1 MGTRSMKIKTFKTL
15 TFKLTIWYIVI
26 LGTIT
31 LMAGVFLY
39 QGFKDSLLDDLDEEL
54 LEIADEVNEKW
65 RRERGVTWRDA
76 IQAAERKY
84 AHMSPFIQVVELAE
98 HEKPIIEEVIH
109 TEKIPAGSYK
119 LDVRIYYRADRS
131 DIDDLVFETIEDD
144 RLSRY
149 PVRVFLLPVRGP
161 NILQVGI
168 SLEDTTTELNRLQ
181 FIMIAAGIM
190 LLLLA
195 SIGGGLIIR
204 KALHPVNQTVSTAK
218 KITADDL
225 SLRIETKKRQDEIG
239 ALVETFNDMIAR
251 LEKSVKKIRQFSGDV
266 SHELRTPLTIIRGEV
281 EVLLRK
287 KRSKEEYVDTLN
299 SVHEESLRMEKIID
313 DLLFLSRTGSID
325 RAKLAEKISLDKIT
339 KQVLETRRNT
349 AGKKGLALAYEA
361 VQPNEIKGNREL
373 LERMVTNLIDNAI
386 RYTPPGGRIDVSINS
401 GQKEV
406 LLQIKDT
413 GIGIPE
419 EALPYIFDRFFV
431 VDKSRSRET
440 GGTGLGLSIV
450 KWIADSHKAKI
461 EIHSK
466 INEGTVITVRF
477 PQVPTPQQD

>member
-1 MGTRSMKIKTFKTL
+1 MGIKLMKIKTFKTL

-31 LMAGVFLY
+31 ILAGVFLY

-54 LEIADEVNEKW
+54 LEIADFVNEKW

-76 IQAAERKY
+76 IRATEQEY

-98 HEKPIIEEVIH
+98 HERPMIEEVIH
-109 TEKIPAGSYK
+109 TEKIPAGSYQ
-119 LDVRIYYRADRS
+119 LDPRIYCRADQS
-131 DIDDLVFETIEDD
+131 DIDTLVFETIEDD

-168 SLEDTTTELNRLQ
+168 SLEETKTELNRLQ
-181 FIMIAAGIM
+181 FIMIAAGVM

-204 KALHPVNQTVSTAK
+204 KALQPVNHTVNTAK

-266 SHELRTPLTIIRGEV
+266 SHELRTPLTIIRGEI

-287 KRSKEEYVDTLN
+287 ERKKEDYIDTLN
-299 SVHEESLRMEKIID
+299 SVHEESLRMENIID
-313 DLLFLSRTGSID
+313 DLLFLSRTGSLD
-325 RAKLAEKISLDKIT
+325 KVKLEERISLDEIT
-339 KQVLETRRNT
+339 KQVLENRKLP
-349 AGKKGLALAYEA
+349 AEKKGLSVSYKAIQL
-361 VQPNEIKGNREL
+361 NDIKGNREL
-373 LERMVTNLIDNAI
+373 LERMVTNLVDNAI
-386 RYTPPGGRIDVSINS
+386 RYTPSGGQIKVSIDSN
-401 GQKEV
+401 QEEV
-406 LLQIKDT
+406 ILEFKDT

-419 EALPYIFDRFFV
+419 DALPFIFDRFYV

-450 KWIADSHKAKI
+450 KWIADSHNARI
-461 EIHSK
+461 EIQSK
-466 INEGTVITVRF
+466 IDQGTSVVVSF
-477 PQVPTPQQD
+477 PLFNGQQQD

>member
-1 MGTRSMKIKTFKTL
+1 MRTKTFKTL

-31 LMAGVFLY
+31 ILAGVFLY
-39 QGFKDSLLDDLDEEL
+39 QGFKDSLMDDLDEDL
-54 LEIADEVNEKW
+54 LEIADHIEEKW
-65 RRERGVTWRDA
+65 RRERGVTWRTA
-76 IQAAERKY
+76 IQAAEQKY
-84 AHMSPFIQVVELAE
+84 THKNPFIQVVELAE
-98 HEKPIIEEVIH
+98 HEKTEIKDMIH
-109 TEKIPAGSYK
+109 TEKIPSGSYK
-119 LDVRIYYRADRS
+119 LDIRTYCRADRS
-131 DIDDLVFETIEDD
+131 DIDTLVFETIEDD
-144 RLSRY
+144 RLSGY
-149 PVRVFLLPVRGP
+149 PIRVFLMPVRGP

-168 SLEDTTTELNRLQ
+168 STEETTTELSRLQ
-181 FIMIAAGIM
+181 FIMIAAGVM

-195 SIGGGLIIR
+195 SVGGSLIIR
-204 KALHPVNQTVSTAK
+204 KALQPVNHTVNTAK

-266 SHELRTPLTIIRGEV
+266 SHELRTPLTIIRGEI

-287 KRSKEEYVDTLN
+287 ERKKQDYIDTLN

-313 DLLFLSRTGSID
+313 DLLFLSRAGSIE
-325 RAKLAEKISLDKIT
+325 RAKLEEKISLDEIT
-339 KQVLETRRNT
+339 KQVFENRKISS
-349 AGKKGLALAYEA
+349 GKKGLSVSYQS
-361 VQPNEIKGNREL
+361 VRPNDIKGNREL
-373 LERMVTNLIDNAI
+373 LERMITNLVDNAI
-386 RYTPPGGRIDVSINS
+386 RYTPSGGRIEVRIHCSE
-401 GQKEV
+401 KEV
-406 LLQIKDT
+406 ILEIKDT

-419 EALPYIFDRFFV
+419 EALPFVFDRFYV

-450 KWIADSHKAKI
+450 KWIAESHNAEI

-466 INEGTVITVRF
+466 INEGTTLSVRF
-477 PQVPTPQQD
+477 PLFTGQS

>member
-1 MGTRSMKIKTFKTL
+1 MRTKTFKTL

-26 LGTIT
+26 LGIITI
-31 LMAGVFLY
+31 LAGIFLF
-39 QGFKDSLLDDLDEEL
+39 QGFKDSLMDDLDEDL

-65 RRERGVTWRDA
+65 RRERGVTWRNA
-76 IQAAERKY
+76 ILAAEQKY
-84 AHMSPFIQVVELAE
+84 AYKNPFIQVVELAE
-98 HEKPIIEEVIH
+98 HEKNMVQEIIH
-109 TEKIPAGSYK
+109 TDKIPSGSYK
-119 LDVRIYYRADRS
+119 LDIRTYCRAERS
-131 DIDDLVFETIEDD
+131 DIDTLVFETIEDD

-149 PVRVFLLPVRGP
+149 PVRVFLMPVRGP

-168 SLEDTTTELNRLQ
+168 STEKTTTELSRLQ
-181 FIMIAAGIM
+181 FIMISAGVM

-204 KALHPVNQTVSTAK
+204 KALQPVSYTVNTAK

-266 SHELRTPLTIIRGEV
+266 SHELRTPLTIIRGEI

-287 KRSKEEYVDTLN
+287 ERKKQDYIDTLN

-313 DLLFLSRTGSID
+313 DLLFLSRTGSLD
-325 RAKLAEKISLDKIT
+325 RAKLEEIISLDEIT
-339 KQVLETRRNT
+339 KQVLENRQISSE
-349 AGKKGLALAYEA
+349 KKGLSVSYQAD
-361 VQPNEIKGNREL
+361 QPNDIKGNREL
-373 LERMVTNLIDNAI
+373 LERMITNLVDNAI
-386 RYTPPGGRIDVSINS
+386 RYTPSGGRIEVRIGSS
-401 GQKEV
+401 QKEV

-419 EALPYIFDRFFV
+419 EALPFIFDRFYV
-431 VDKSRSRET
+431 VDKSRCRET

-450 KWIADSHKAKI
+450 KWIAESHKAQI
-461 EIHSK
+461 EIYSQ
-466 INEGTVITVRF
+466 INEGTIVTVRF
-477 PQVPTPQQD
+477 PLLIEQ

>member
-1 MGTRSMKIKTFKTL
+1 M
-15 TFKLTIWYIVI
+15 
-26 LGTIT
+26 
-31 LMAGVFLY
+31 
-39 QGFKDSLLDDLDEEL
+39 DDLDEDL

-65 RRERGVTWRDA
+65 RRERGVTWRNA
-76 IQAAERKY
+76 ILAAEQKY
-84 AHMSPFIQVVELAE
+84 AYKNPFIQVVELAE
-98 HEKPIIEEVIH
+98 HEKNMVQEIIH
-109 TEKIPAGSYK
+109 TDKIPSGSYK
-119 LDVRIYYRADRS
+119 LDIRTYCRAERS
-131 DIDDLVFETIEDD
+131 DIDTLVFETIEDD

-149 PVRVFLLPVRGP
+149 PVRVFLMPVRGP

-168 SLEDTTTELNRLQ
+168 STEKTTTELSRLQ
-181 FIMIAAGIM
+181 FIMISAGVM

-204 KALHPVNQTVSTAK
+204 KALQPVSYTVNTAK

-266 SHELRTPLTIIRGEV
+266 SHELRTPLTIIRGEI

-287 KRSKEEYVDTLN
+287 ERKKQDYIDTLN

-313 DLLFLSRTGSID
+313 DLLFLSRTGSLD
-325 RAKLAEKISLDKIT
+325 RAKLEEIISLDEIT
-339 KQVLETRRNT
+339 KQVLENRQISSE
-349 AGKKGLALAYEA
+349 KKGLSVSYQAD
-361 VQPNEIKGNREL
+361 QPNDIKGNREL
-373 LERMVTNLIDNAI
+373 LERMITNLVDNAI
-386 RYTPPGGRIDVSINS
+386 RYTPSGGRIEVRIGSS
-401 GQKEV
+401 QKEV

-419 EALPYIFDRFFV
+419 EALPFIFDRFYV
-431 VDKSRSRET
+431 VDKSRCRET

-450 KWIADSHKAKI
+450 KWIAESHKAQI
-461 EIHSK
+461 EIYSQ
-466 INEGTVITVRF
+466 INEGTIVTVRF
-477 PQVPTPQQD
+477 PLLIEQ

>member
-1 MGTRSMKIKTFKTL
+1 
-15 TFKLTIWYIVI
+15 
-26 LGTIT
+26 
-31 LMAGVFLY
+31 MAGIFLY
-39 QGFKDSLLDDLDEEL
+39 QGFKESLLDDLDEEL
-54 LEIADEVNEKW
+54 LEIADEVNEHW

-76 IQAAERKY
+76 IQAAEQEY
-84 AHMSPFIQVVELAE
+84 VHMRPFIQVVELSE
-98 HEKPIIEEVIH
+98 HEKTRIEEVIH
-109 TEKIPAGSYK
+109 TEKIPAGSYQ
-119 LDVRIYYRADRS
+119 LDLRTYCRADQS
-131 DIDDLVFETIEDD
+131 DIDNLVFETIEDD

-181 FIMIAAGIM
+181 FIMIAAGVM

-204 KALHPVNQTVSTAK
+204 KALRPVNQAVNTAK

-266 SHELRTPLTIIRGEV
+266 SHELRTPLTIIRGEI

-287 KRSKEEYVDTLN
+287 KRSRGEYVDTLN

-325 RAKLAEKISLDKIT
+325 RAKLTEKMSLDEIT

-349 AGKKGLALAYEA
+349 AEKKGLIIAYKA
-361 VQPNEIKGNREL
+361 VPPYEIKGNREL

-386 RYTPPGGRIDVSINS
+386 RYTPSGGRIEVSVGS
-401 GQKEV
+401 SKKEV

-431 VDKSRSRET
+431 VDKSRSRES

-450 KWIADSHKAKI
+450 KWIADSHHARI
-461 EIHSK
+461 DINSK
-466 INEGTVITVRF
+466 IGQGTNLVVIF
-477 PQVPTPQQD
+477 PLFTGQQQG